1 MKAMKTTLFAVLIG
15 AVLLSC
21 GCVKTVNNR
30 TTAGMPIGKDTKR
43 SRYQR
48 PVDQVFDAA
57 KTVIS
62 ESGVLLR
69 TGEDLTQTNAFKTL
83 EGKVNER
90 SIYIGVSAI
99 EPNLTELAVQART
112 SGGGGDVETA
122 AEIDKL
128 IALKLK

>member
-1 MKAMKTTLFAVLIG
+1 
-15 AVLLSC
+15 
-21 GCVKTVNNR
+21 
-30 TTAGMPIGKDTKR
+30 MPIGKDTKR

-48 PVDQVFDAA
+48 SSDQVFDAA
-57 KTVIS
+57 KAVLS

-69 TGEDLTQTNAFKTL
+69 TGEDLTQTNAVKSL
-83 EGKVNER
+83 QGKVNER
-90 SIYIGVSAI
+90 SVYIRVTAI

-112 SGGGGDVETA
+112 SGGGGDVESA

>member
-1 MKAMKTTLFAVLIG
+1 MKTTIFAVLIG

-21 GCVKTVNNR
+21 GCVRTVDNR

-48 PVDQVFDAA
+48 SADQVFDAA
-57 KTVIS
+57 KAVLS

-69 TGEDLTQTNAFKTL
+69 TGEDLTQTNAVKNL
-83 EGKVNER
+83 QGKVNER
-90 SIYIGVSAI
+90 SVYISVAAI
-99 EPNLTELAVQART
+99 ESNLSELAVQART
-112 SGGGGDVETA
+112 PGGGGDVETA